1 MRLDNRTKVDDM
13 TAEMASQRHVRWP
26 GILAMAVVILAA
38 VVFLGFRER
47 WATVNRVIGPVSSW
61 LAKEEVAIAPPR
73 QHLRIGNVSATDTFV
88 WTPDSARAWI
98 DSAEAGVD
106 SAQAEIDSVFVG
118 TSVIN
123 VRFYNKRQTP

>member
-47 WATVNRVIGPVSSW
+47 WATVNRVVGPVSSW
-61 LAKEEVAIAPPR
+61 FAKEEVAVALPR
-73 QHLRIGNVSATDTFV
+73 RPRRLTDTDTIRCWTSDSAT
-88 WTPDSARAWI
+88 AWI
-98 DSAEAGVD
+98 DSTEAVAGTMALAT
-106 SAQAEIDSVFVG
+106 SDSVYLVAPM
-118 TSVIN
+118 IR
-123 VRFYNKRQTP
+123 VRFYNKRPTP